1 MVEDLKWELTILEVV
16 HGFYSSLL
24 QDALKDAL
32 LVPAG
37 LDAESLHDP
46 AADIANSISHL
57 RRWLNLLDMAVTPA
71 MVRETMLA
79 NVDHDLGQALLR
91 YYAQKRS
98 HTDYDRDKT
107 DFVATFLYRHPLVP
121 GQWDLKG
128 YSLDGVAPVPP
139 FEIAAIEIIGD
150 AELPELSP
158 AHERLLT
165 EFEHMLEEANQ
176 IRHFE
181 EITDSGIVPRARK
194 LKQEL
199 EECFYHP
206 RSLAVVAYYNTM
218 FGKRFDELFK
228 EATHHIKSFAIKSQQ
243 AGSSISARVHGDVTV
258 KHLAEVEDHK
268 IMKTEYR
275 HAQEHFRHV
284 AKLKK
289 AVDARTRPAA
299 PAQAYATS
307 AAPEVILEEPKRI
320 AMKSP
325 SDAAPM
331 RVPAATEPAL
341 ASQMAAASAAP
352 SPKLNESVEQGKLKT
367 VEESIRL
374 FVKAANP
381 KFRQI
386 VPMKFGNFTLTPAEA
401 DAYCADH
408 LEETSFRADNAR
420 TLVQI
425 VALLAR
431 ISSELEELK
440 QKQNSTYLW
449 KQHGESIG
457 FLQKEAQK
465 AMTEATRVTGVAQQR
480 GLAEK
485 VNALNTSI
493 RRLEQKCLEA
503 SELIQ
508 SLAARNG
515 G

>member
-16 HGFYSSLL
+16 HGFYLTLL
-24 QDALKDAL
+24 QEALKEPL
-32 LVPAG
+32 LIPIG
-37 LDAESLHDP
+37 LDAEALHDP
-46 AADIANSISHL
+46 SADLENSISHL

-71 MVRETMLA
+71 MLRETMMA
-79 NVDHDLGQALLR
+79 NIDQDLGQALLR
-91 YYAQKRS
+91 YYAKKRS

-121 GQWDLKG
+121 GQWDMKG

-139 FEIAAIEIIGD
+139 FEIATIEIIGD
-150 AELPELSP
+150 AELPELSS
-158 AHERLLT
+158 AHERLLG
-165 EFEHMLEEANQ
+165 EFDHMLEEVENF
-176 IRHFE
+176 RHFE
-181 EITDSGIVPRARK
+181 EITESGVIPRARQ
-194 LKQEL
+194 LKQQL

-206 RSLAVVAYYNTM
+206 RALAVVAHYNAM
-218 FGKRFDELFK
+218 FGKRFDAMFK
-228 EATHHIKSFAIKSQQ
+228 EATTQIKTFAAKTQQ
-243 AGSSISARVHGDVTV
+243 AGSSISARVHGDVTI
-258 KHLAEVEDHK
+258 KQLAEVEDGK

-275 HAQEHFRHV
+275 NAQEHFRHV

-289 AVDARTRPAA
+289 AVDARNKPAA
-299 PAQAYATS
+299 PASAYA
-307 AAPEVILEEPKRI
+307 AAPPEISLEKPH
-320 AMKSP
+320 
-325 SDAAPM
+325 
-331 RVPAATEPAL
+331 AATVAAATPSAIGTDPGL
-341 ASQMAAASAAP
+341 VSQMAPAAAP
-352 SPKLNESVEQGKLKT
+352 PPAKLNESLEQGKLKS

-401 DAYCADH
+401 DAYCAEH

-425 VALLAR
+425 VALVAR

-457 FLQKEAQK
+457 YLQRESQKTMAEAN
-465 AMTEATRVTGVAQQR
+465 RVMGVAQQR

-485 VNALNTSI
+485 VSALNTSM
-493 RRLEQKCLEA
+493 RRLEQKIAEA
-503 SELIQ
+503 TTLIQ
-508 SLAARNG
+508 SLSARAG
-515 G
+515 S